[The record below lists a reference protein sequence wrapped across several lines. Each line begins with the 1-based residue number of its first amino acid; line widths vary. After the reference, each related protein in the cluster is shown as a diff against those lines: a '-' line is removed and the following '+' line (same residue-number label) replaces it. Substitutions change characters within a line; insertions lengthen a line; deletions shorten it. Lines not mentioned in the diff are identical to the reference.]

1 VTGIARRRA
10 DFGDH
15 RGMRAALLLF
25 VVACG
30 GPSTHPVTLVNQTPR
45 TIAEVFVYPP
55 GAANH
60 GASRGSLA
68 PGASLVIK
76 VRGGNVEFLAISEKV
91 KVTQT
96 ESETK
101 QASSTIQLV
110 KPVQL
115 IFHDSDQ
122 PAPAFENKTQIGVT
136 FRVSK
141 PPPVAEPPAE
151 N

>member
-1 VTGIARRRA
+1 M
-10 DFGDH
+10 
-15 RGMRAALLLF
+15 RGLLILF
-25 VVACG
+25 VLVVGCG
-30 GPSTHPVTLVNQTPR
+30 GAATHPVTLVNQTPR
-45 TIAEVFVYPP
+45 TIAEVFVFPP

-68 PGASLVIK
+68 PGASLVIS
-76 VRGGNVEFLAISEKV
+76 VRAGNVEFLAVSEKV

-122 PAPAFENKTQIGVT
+122 PPPAFENKHQIGVA

-141 PPPVAEPPAE
+141 PPVEPAPEAP
-151 N
+151 

>member
-1 VTGIARRRA
+1 MALYA
-10 DFGDH
+10 S
-15 RGMRAALLLF
+15 GMRTASILFALA
-25 VVACG
+25 ACG
-30 GPSTHPVTLVNQTPR
+30 GPSTHQVTLVNQTPR
-45 TIAEVFVYPP
+45 TIAEVFVFSP
-55 GAANH
+55 GSSNH
-60 GASRGSLA
+60 GSSRGSLA
-68 PGASLVIK
+68 SGASLVIK
-76 VRGGNVEFLAISEKV
+76 VRGGNVEFVAVSEKV
-91 KVTQT
+91 KVNQT

-141 PPPVAEPPAE
+141 EPPPPEAP
-151 N
+151 

>member
-1 VTGIARRRA
+1 
-10 DFGDH
+10 
-15 RGMRAALLLF
+15 MRAALLLF
-25 VVACG
+25 VAACG
-30 GPSTHPVTLVNQTPR
+30 GPATHPVTLVNQTPR
-45 TIAEVFVYPP
+45 TIAEVFVFPP

-60 GASRGSLA
+60 GSSRGSLA

-76 VRGGNVEFLAISEKV
+76 VRGGNVELLAVSEKV
-91 KVTQT
+91 KVSPT

-122 PAPAFENKTQIGVT
+122 PGPALENKDQIGVA
-136 FRVSK
+136 FRVSR
-141 PPPVAEPPAE
+141 PPAPAPAPEE